1 MCLVF
6 HSVDSI
12 LQIVEISN
20 FDKVLFI
27 TFVCVMFIVLYL
39 RNLCLSQDRKNLSP
53 MFSSGNFVV
62 LDL

>member
-6 HSVDSI
+6 HSVDSV

-39 RNLCLSQDRKNLSP
+39 INLCLSQDKKISP
-53 MFSSGNFVV
+53 MFSSGNFIV